1 MATSNFLVF
10 NEVIDEF
17 QTMNDS
23 EYLSD
28 TQRKKGVGSGIANRR
43 VHNKLYRQTSIM
55 AAAMA
60 AFCVAQGYSATDDN
74 VTTLQESLTQA
85 IQHQINSSADFKGAT
100 AARPGTHG
108 YVPAPPAGANN
119 KLLTGEAEYKS
130 LNDFILLQSG
140 DIDYSK
146 KNIKAATRDTGDS
159 SLYVAN
165 TAFVSDA
172 VENALTESK
181 GLFFKSVS
189 AKNDKLTFTRG
200 DNTTSSVKVDKV
212 NNASTANYL
221 VTNEDGA
228 IYHDLS
234 KVSAGADVNLRI
246 NWSAKD
252 NTRKILRYIFHD
264 AKGTGDFAD
273 LQAKTVYAALSG
285 NASSSNKLISERAKS
300 GRPTS
305 ANIPTSADAS
315 IRYFLSTD
323 SMRDS
328 KPMTDGAIVQFGWD
342 RSHFDSQLFIPNND
356 RGRLQWRAQ
365 SGSSNWSTSPQ
376 WKNLAW
382 QDDLNNYLP
391 LTGGT
396 ITGGMTFNGNVNVKN
411 GITIPTRSRGD
422 NTTYAAS
429 TAFVQ
434 DAITAL
440 INGSPGA
447 LDTLKELAAALGNDA
462 NFAATITKQLALKAP
477 LASPSFTGTVTGP
490 TPASEANNTQFAT
503 TAWVLSRISALA
515 TSPIIGDVSNA
526 NGWWVK
532 IPCQGFNLLIQGV
545 SFSLPETPSAKQ
557 ELTLPVTAKIILF
570 ADTMV
575 YDAAVDQIGF
585 TSITENKLIVSKGN
599 NDYFSRYGYVFAFS
613 IQ

>member
-23 EYLSD
+23 EYSSD
-28 TQRKKGVGSGIANRR
+28 TQRKKGVGSGIASRR
-43 VHNKLYRQTSIM
+43 LHNKLYRQTSIM

-60 AFCVAQGYSATDDN
+60 AFCVSQGYSATDDN
-74 VTTLQESLTQA
+74 VATLQESLTQA
-85 IQHQINSSADFKGAT
+85 IQHQIDSSSDFKGAT
-100 AARPGTHG
+100 AAVAGRHG

-119 KLLTGEAEYKS
+119 KLLTGAAEYKS

-146 KNIKAATRDTGDS
+146 KSIKAATRDTGDS

-189 AKNDKLTFTRG
+189 AENDKLTFTRG

-221 VTNEDGA
+221 VTNENGC

-234 KVSAGADVNLRI
+234 KVSAGADVKLHV
-246 NWSAKD
+246 NWDAKD
-252 NTRKILRYIFHD
+252 TTRKILRYVFHD
-264 AKGTGDFAD
+264 AKGTGDLAD
-273 LQAKTVYAALSG
+273 LQAKTVYADVNG
-285 NASSSNKLISERAKS
+285 NSSSSNKLISERASS

-305 ANIPTSADAS
+305 ANIATSADAS

-323 SMRDS
+323 SMQYN

-342 RSHFDSQLFIPNND
+342 ASNNFDSQLFIPNNT
-356 RGRLQWRAQ
+356 RGRLQWRPQ
-365 SGSSNWSTSPQ
+365 NGSSTWATSAQ
-376 WKNLAW
+376 WKSLAW

-396 ITGGMTFNGNVNVKN
+396 ITGGMTFNGDLDVQGNLSVITQTLEDYGVNAANTKWVQDFVKN
-411 GITIPTRSRGD
+411 YVGSSGAVRASYGETGFRVFNDGFCIQWGIFPFSDGTMYVDVSLP
-422 NTTYAAS
+422 
-429 TAFVQ
+429 
-434 DAITAL
+434 ITA
-440 INGSPGA
+440 
-447 LDTLKELAAALGNDA
+447 TVLA
-462 NFAATITKQLALKAP
+462 
-477 LASPSFTGTVTGP
+477 VT
-490 TPASEANNTQFAT
+490 SIDYYFN
-503 TAWVLSRISALA
+503 SRA
-515 TSPIIGDVSNA
+515 TSIDLPRCVSIEGYSLQSKTRLRA
-526 NGWWVK
+526 LSAYDGMGHVQYIALTK
-532 IPCQGFNLLIQGV
+532 I
-545 SFSLPETPSAKQ
+545 
-557 ELTLPVTAKIILF
+557 
-570 ADTMV
+570 D
-575 YDAAVDQIGF
+575 
-585 TSITENKLIVSKGN
+585 
-599 NDYFSRYGYVFAFS
+599 
-613 IQ
+613 